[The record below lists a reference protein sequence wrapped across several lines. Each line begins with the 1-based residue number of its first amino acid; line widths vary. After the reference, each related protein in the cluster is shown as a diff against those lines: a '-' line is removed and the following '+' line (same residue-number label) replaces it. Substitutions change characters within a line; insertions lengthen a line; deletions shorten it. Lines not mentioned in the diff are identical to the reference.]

1 MDIKYMLFKVEWN
14 EEAYGKTEPKEFP
27 LTKFIEDQEDWGFE
41 NEEIIELINLD
52 LNEVSKSYAP
62 WGWSTKITRIT

>member
-1 MDIKYMLFKVEWN
+1 MAIKDRLFKAEWN
-14 EEAYGKTEPKEFP
+14 EEAYGKKEPEEIS
-27 LTKFIEDQEDWGFE
+27 LIEFIEDQEDWGFE

>member
-1 MDIKYMLFKVEWN
+1 MAIKDMLFKAEWN
-14 EEAYGKTEPKEFP
+14 EEAYGKTEPKELP